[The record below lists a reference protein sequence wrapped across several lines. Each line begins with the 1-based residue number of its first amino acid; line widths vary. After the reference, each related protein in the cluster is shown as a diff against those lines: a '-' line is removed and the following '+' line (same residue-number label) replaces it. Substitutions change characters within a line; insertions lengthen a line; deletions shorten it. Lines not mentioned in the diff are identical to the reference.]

1 MVLYSVQRVLFVY
14 PVQRMLF
21 ICLAQRVLFMGSAY
35 INDVPPPEAVEAGAL
50 FPFMRPVPVPEAGAV
65 YMSVAY
71 QIEKFVS
78 GPLIFQKD
86 A

>member
-1 MVLYSVQRVLFVY
+1 MLFICLAQRVLFVY

-21 ICLAQRVLFMGSAY
+21 VDSAY
-35 INDVPPPEAVEAGAL
+35 INDGPPPEAVEAGAL